1 MGIVTPTPTPPPSN
15 DNFFKQIEKLQANF
29 SKEDNK
35 IWTDVNKE
43 YKKLKNKKSK
53 TEQHEKTDRGCG
65 HDRPSS
71 LPHGLPGHR

>member
-1 MGIVTPTPTPPPSN
+1 MGIVTPTPTPTPPPSN

-43 YKKLKNKKSK
+43 
-53 TEQHEKTDRGCG
+53 
-65 HDRPSS
+65 
-71 LPHGLPGHR
+71 